1 MKKLLGAVSLA
12 ALTAATA
19 YAQSADNDDVIVVVG
34 TRSEGRT
41 ALETTAP
48 VDVVDVS
55 ALENTGITELNA
67 ALAYTLPSFNFPS
80 PSITDGTDHVR
91 PATLRGLGPDQTL
104 VLVNSRRRHSSALVN
119 LGGSVGR
126 GSAAVGWARGA
137 GRGSSARR
145 AG

>member
-80 PSITDGTDHVR
+80 PSITDGTD
-91 PATLRGLGPDQTL
+91 Q
-104 VLVNSRRRHSSALVN
+104 VN
-119 LGGSVGR
+119 
-126 GSAAVGWARGA
+126 
-137 GRGSSARR
+137 
-145 AG
+145 